1 MERPVW
7 YMQTDKKW
15 KNVDYSTKGEN
26 TTIGASGCGPTCMAM
41 VIATWVDSN
50 VTPVTTCAWSL
61 EHGYKAKNQGT
72 YYTYFK
78 PQGEVYNIKAYQLTP
93 SNIYGKTDSD
103 YHEKAKAEVERGNF
117 VIACMGKGRWTS
129 SGHFVLWYGNEKNSV
144 LLNDPASTAKNRN
157 KASFDYFKSQV
168 KYYFV
173 CEKPENVIKEADEA
187 MTMEEKKAFEAL
199 SEKVKSLESQLT
211 TSKLFARLETIEKQT
226 SIYNYIDINMP
237 DWAKPTIIKLVNN
250 GLLTGTD
257 EGLGLTMDLMRL
269 LVILDR
275 AEMFE

>member
-7 YMQTDKKW
+7 YMQTDSKW
-15 KNVDYSTKGEN
+15 KNIDYSAPGES

-41 VIATWVDSN
+41 VIATWADAS
-50 VTPVTTCAWSL
+50 VTPVITCRWSL

-78 PQGEVYNIKAYQLTP
+78 PQAAVYGITAYQLNAT
-93 SNIYGKTDSD
+93 NIYGNANSE
-103 YHEKAKAEVERGNF
+103 YHEKAKAEVDKGNF

-129 SGHFVLWYGNEKNSV
+129 AGHFVLWYGNDGTNV
-144 LLNDPASTAKNRN
+144 LLNDPNSKATNKN
-157 KASFDYFKSQV
+157 KASFNYFKEQV

-173 CEKPENVIKEADEA
+173 CEKPKSVEKEDEEA
-187 MTMEEKKAFEAL
+187 MTADERMEFQKLADR
-199 SEKVKSLESQLT
+199 V
-211 TSKLFARLETIEKQT
+211 SKLEETGM
-226 SIYNYIDINMP
+226 IYNYIDSNMP
-237 DWAKPTIIKLVNN
+237 TWAKPTIIKLVNN
-250 GLLTGTD
+250 GYLSGTD

-275 AEMFE
+275 AGLFE

>member
-15 KNVDYSTKGEN
+15 KNIDYSTTGEN

-41 VIATWVDSN
+41 VIATWVAPD

-72 YYTYFK
+72 FYTYFK
-78 PQGEVYNIKAYQLTP
+78 PQGEAYGIKTYQLTP
-93 SNIYGKTDSD
+93 TNIYGKSNSD
-103 YHEKAKAEVERGNF
+103 YHEKAKAEVEKGNF

-129 SGHFVLWYGNEKNSV
+129 AGHFILWYANDNKNV
-144 LLNDPASTAKNRN
+144 LINDPASTAQNRN

-173 CEKPENVIKEADEA
+173 CEKPQEIKKEDDEA
-187 MTMEEKKAFEAL
+187 MTVDEKNAFD
-199 SEKVKSLESQLT
+199 KLT
-211 TSKLFARLETIEKQT
+211 KRVETLEKQAM
-226 SIYNYIDINMP
+226 IYNYVDINMP

-250 GLLTGTD
+250 GYLTGT
-257 EGLGLTMDLMRL
+257 EQGLGLTMDLMRL